1 MIDSLKKTGI
11 EIEET
16 HNFPCVHM
24 KRGGGKGNNETVKIE
39 ISTFSKYAS

>member
-1 MIDSLKKTGI
+1 MIDSLKKKGI

-16 HNFPCVHM
+16 HNFPCVHVE
-24 KRGGGKGNNETVKIE
+24 RGGEKGNNATVKIE